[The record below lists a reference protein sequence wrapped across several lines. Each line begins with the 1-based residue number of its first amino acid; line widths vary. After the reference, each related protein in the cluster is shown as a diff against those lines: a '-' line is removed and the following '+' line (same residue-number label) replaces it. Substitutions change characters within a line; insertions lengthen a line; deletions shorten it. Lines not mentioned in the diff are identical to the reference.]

1 LLLFELRCLQPS
13 VEVLYYKGLYFII
26 NVCLLEQYS
35 PSGTS
40 PAHFIYNKIS
50 KKGRY
55 TVAGYTSLARRPYI
69 GTSSSILCK
78 PFSIQ
83 SRLESSARRCFLSTK
98 ESVLNKALYKY
109 DNPIDLSS
117 EKLTKSR
124 RIKSLKV
131 ICTET
136 KEENSYSTI
145 RDAAKALKVEKNLL
159 RDYIQS
165 YGENNSNILFKD
177 KYLII
182 VIRLKSRLFSVDVHS
197 LPLNKWFVFHEDK
210 KTIAFVF
217 DSIVDACR
225 TLTPVRC
232 KNLSDTDLTK
242 NKNIQYILRV
252 INKGVV
258 TNTEVG
264 KFYLFKNPE
273 YSKCL
278 SLVIFGQ
285 NLYSTVGVKQISPEE
300 RGMVKPPYLQLGV
313 FVGLFLSDGS
323 FRISKR
329 GVNYYLTFTQ
339 SLEKSNYV

>member
-1 LLLFELRCLQPS
+1 MC
-13 VEVLYYKGLYFII
+13 
-26 NVCLLEQYS
+26 NLLEQL
-35 PSGTS
+35 PL
-40 PAHFIYNKIS
+40 
-50 KKGRY
+50 KKEHY
-55 TVAGYTSLARRPYI
+55 TMAGYISLPRRRNIKYL
-69 GTSSSILCK
+69 SSKLVNLK

-83 SRLESSARRCFLSTK
+83 YRLESLAARCFLSTNTK
-98 ESVLNKALYKY
+98 QSVLNKALYKY

-117 EKLTKSR
+117 EKLTKPR

-131 ICTET
+131 ICVKT
-136 KEENSYSTI
+136 KEESSYSTI
-145 RDAAKALKVEKNLL
+145 KDAAKALKVDKNLL
-159 RDYIQS
+159 RNYIQS
-165 YGENNSNILFKD
+165 YGDNNSNILFKD

-182 VIRLKSRLFSVDVHS
+182 VIRLKSRLSSVDVHS

-285 NLYSTVGVKQISPEE
+285 NLYSTVGVKLISPEE
-300 RGMVKPPYLQLGV
+300 KGMVKPPYLQLSV
-313 FVGLFLSDGS
+313 FIGLFLSDGS
-323 FRISKR
+323 FGISKR
-329 GVNYYLTFTQ
+329 GVNYYFTFTQ
-339 SLEKSNYV
+339 SLAKSNYV

>member
-1 LLLFELRCLQPS
+1 MYNFLVVHILNKVRYAAGGYISLSRRTYIGYSSSKLVNRKPLF
-13 VEVLYYKGLYFII
+13 I
-26 NVCLLEQYS
+26 QYRL
-35 PSGTS
+35 
-40 PAHFIYNKIS
+40 K
-50 KKGRY
+50 
-55 TVAGYTSLARRPYI
+55 SLAA
-69 GTSSSILCK
+69 
-78 PFSIQ
+78 Q
-83 SRLESSARRCFLSTK
+83 SGGRCFLSTK

-109 DNPIDLSS
+109 DNPIDLNS
-117 EKLTKSR
+117 KLTKPR

-145 RDAAKALKVEKNLL
+145 RDAAKALKVDKILL

-165 YGENNSNILFKD
+165 YGDNNSNILFKD

-182 VIRLKSRLFSVDVHS
+182 VIRLKSRLSSVNVHS

-225 TLTPVRC
+225 TLTPMRC
-232 KNLSDTDLTK
+232 KNLSDIDLTK
-242 NKNIQYILRV
+242 NKNVQHILRV
-252 INKGVV
+252 INKGVI

-278 SLVIFGQ
+278 SLVIF
-285 NLYSTVGVKQISPEE
+285 VGEA
-300 RGMVKPPYLQLGV
+300 
-313 FVGLFLSDGS
+313 
-323 FRISKR
+323 SKI
-329 GVNYYLTFTQ
+329 YIL
-339 SLEKSNYV
+339 L